1 MVDEVRN
8 FLFALNR
15 RGQDLTSIN
24 IQRGRDHGLPDLN
37 TVRASIGLPSKNIRI
52 LKSLLFYRHICHKI
66 YLNIACRISI
76 ECHIFAG
83 YQSFEN
89 ITQDKEVISKLEQ
102 LYHDINN
109 VDLWVGGLA
118 EEHQKGEL
126 GPTFRK

>member
-1 MVDEVRN
+1 MVATECCPLKNNHKCSASTFSRN
-8 FLFALNR
+8 
-15 RGQDLTSIN
+15 
-24 IQRGRDHGLPDLN
+24 
-37 TVRASIGLPSKNIRI
+37 VK
-52 LKSLLFYRHICHKI
+52 
-66 YLNIACRISI
+66 SI
-76 ECHIFAG
+76 ECHTFVG

-126 GPTFRK
+126 GPTFKK